1 MIVTGMITKAVHKS
15 SEEEKKEE
23 EVKKTLEQHDNIVTQ
38 YKELIR
44 EQVNTAVVCF
54 FFCVFSMLFI
64 FDVLPPVDYFI
75 LIVRSSGCSD
85 PGAERAGIVHVISDR
100 TDADYHHPAAVPDP
114 AAQRSV
120 QHPQAK
126 IRWVQLIARLLTSS
140 VCPREETGIEF
151 ITTNVWFVN

>member
-1 MIVTGMITKAVHKS
+1 
-15 SEEEKKEE
+15 
-23 EVKKTLEQHDNIVTQ
+23 
-38 YKELIR
+38 
-44 EQVNTAVVCF
+44 
-54 FFCVFSMLFI
+54 MLFI